1 MELLT
6 GAALIIEVVK
16 VIVWLVD
23 GGKSIFIKNKQVK
36 EKLVRVYREIIKNKN
51 TLKQSGLLNT
61 NRIDVDDKIFISVV
75 KNLSNVEIEPLFAF
89 NKRGFIAPNG
99 KKAIQRRK
107 TQYAINYVV
116 TQIDALK
123 ALTSVKRNHSAP
135 AVRLS
140 VRLGT
145 LDKHLETLEKVL
157 RPVKK

>member
-1 MELLT
+1 MAITE
-6 GAALIIEVVK
+6 AA
-16 VIVWLVD
+16 VIVEVLKWLLGVIGD
-23 GGKSIFIKNKQVK
+23 ITSINKKAK
-36 EKLVRVYREIIKNKN
+36 ERLVNVYREICKNRDI
-51 TLKQSGLLNT
+51 LKHSGLLNT
-61 NRIDVDDKIFISVV
+61 NGIAVNDRTFISVA
-75 KNLSNVEIEPLFAF
+75 KNLSNTQIEPLFAF
-89 NKRGFIAPNG
+89 NKKGIILPNG

-157 RPVKK
+157 HPVKK